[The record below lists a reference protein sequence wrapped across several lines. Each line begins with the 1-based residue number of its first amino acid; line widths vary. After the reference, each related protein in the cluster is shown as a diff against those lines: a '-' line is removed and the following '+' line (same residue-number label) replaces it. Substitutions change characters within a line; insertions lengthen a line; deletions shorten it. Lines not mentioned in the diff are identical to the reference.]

1 MCILGALHM
10 FFVHLAFCI
19 CNLCGFLNRMCD
31 CTMISRTLS
40 EITSDV
46 WVISVSVLVYGAGTY
61 YEYETKSEDMC
72 GGSGYP

>member
-1 MCILGALHM
+1 MTDGAS
-10 FFVHLAFCI
+10 ATAI
-19 CNLCGFLNRMCD
+19 CVF
-31 CTMISRTLS
+31 
-40 EITSDV
+40 